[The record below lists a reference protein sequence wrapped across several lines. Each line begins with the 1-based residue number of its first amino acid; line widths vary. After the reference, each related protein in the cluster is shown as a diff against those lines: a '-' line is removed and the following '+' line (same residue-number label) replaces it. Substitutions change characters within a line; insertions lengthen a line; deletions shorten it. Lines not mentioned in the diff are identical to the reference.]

1 MIRAPHLALRRASA
15 ARRCSVLLGAALL
28 TVCGGLLVFPATIV
42 HAAPDKP
49 SPPPPQPSISQGTSP
64 SPTSPSPTVSVS
76 PTSTP
81 VTILLPSSSAYPT
94 PTAPPTAPPIT
105 TTSSGGGFSP
115 GIPVHLPPSF
125 VAQPSYNLAA
135 VPQSIVP
142 GNGSTTWQ
150 GVFIVMIV
158 ILLGVG
164 GTVLIIRSNIG

>member
-42 HAAPDKP
+42 HAAHDKP
-49 SPPPPQPSISQGTSP
+49 SPLPQPSISQGT
-64 SPTSPSPTVSVS
+64 TPSPTVSVS

-94 PTAPPTAPPIT
+94 PTAPPSAPPIT
-105 TTSSGGGFSP
+105 TTSSSGGFSP